1 MGTLT
6 NLVIIIVREIIYLNK
21 GIFFN
26 IKCLWLLLILPLP
39 KYDTYPGTSC
49 NNIVHGN
56 RKPLV
61 VDMMNLDIGKTP

>member
-39 KYDTYPGTSC
+39 KYDTVHTSC

-56 RKPLV
+56 LKPLV

>member
-6 NLVIIIVREIIYLNK
+6 NLVIIIVREIIYLINK

-39 KYDTYPGTSC
+39 KYDTYIL

-56 RKPLV
+56 LKPLV

>member
-39 KYDTYPGTSC
+39 KYDTYGTSC